1 MPYGAGAATAGPVTH
16 SYGVIGM
23 QRKFVPCALRL
34 QDLYPLLFFLP
45 SVATLDI
52 HVKVCICSKYEQ
64 VDGLGAVMWKGV
76 N

>member
-1 MPYGAGAATAGPVTH
+1 
-16 SYGVIGM
+16 M